1 MIQSIDR
8 FDDPRVADY
17 AHVGDAEWLRAHGL
31 FVAEGRM
38 VVRRLIED
46 ARFDVAS
53 VLVTP
58 AARAALAGL
67 LDSAA
72 CKVYVCGQ
80 EDLNALAGFNFHRG
94 CLALGHRKQG
104 AGLDAL
110 LEARV
115 LVALEEVGN
124 PDNVGGIFRSAL
136 AFGAGG
142 IVLDGRSADPLYR
155 KAIRT
160 SMGASLRLPFA
171 QVEQWPSALGR
182 LREAGYRVL
191 AFTPSSDAAELSSV
205 TRRDGERL
213 ALLFGSEG
221 DGLSAAAMEAAHQ
234 RVRIPVDPAS
244 DSLNV
249 SVAAGIALHHFG
261 GSGYSAGLPLSES
274 PNR

>member
-1 MIQSIDR
+1 VIAPIGR

-17 AHVGDAEWLRAHGL
+17 RHVGDAGWLRAHGL
-31 FVAEGRM
+31 FVAEGRL
-38 VVRRLIED
+38 VVRRLLED
-46 ARFDVAS
+46 RRFEPAS

-58 AARAALAGL
+58 AARSALADV
-67 LDSAA
+67 LDASSDIP
-72 CKVYVCGQ
+72 VYVAGQ

-94 CLALGHRKQG
+94 CLALAHRAPAVPIESLFG
-104 AGLDAL
+104 ARL
-110 LEARV
+110 

-142 IVLDGRSADPLYR
+142 IVLDGRSSDPLYR

-182 LREAGYRVL
+182 LREAGYRIV
-191 AFTPSSDAAELSSV
+191 AFTPADDADVLDTLHLAHAERAVLV
-205 TRRDGERL
+205 FGNEGE
-213 ALLFGSEG
+213 
-221 DGLSAAAMEAAHQ
+221 GLGAAAFEAAHY
-234 RVRIPVDPAS
+234 RVRIPVDPRS

-249 SVAAGIALHHFG
+249 SVAAGIALHHLR
-261 GSGYSAGLPLSES
+261 A
-274 PNR
+274 R